1 MILSRYL
8 PPSRR
13 PTGCPVTFPKMSH
26 RAMSTPLIAWV
37 IAPPAAL
44 PEGVLVQLLRDA
56 LRLEGVLAQVQRLQH
71 LEGGTH
77 QRLARED
84 AAVAD
89 GSLVGVNG
97 HQGVNDIVRF
107 QLLAPAALWGRS
119 LEADGAYLPYPHA
132 RVRPS
137 LRRSSPGTRLRTAS
151 AFESTSVFGSHKRSR
166 LAQPLTS
173 LPYPSASRYPS
184 VRDKYRLERG
194 APSTRR
200 RCAPRSRSS
209 TGLRTLPGCARERQG
224 PLTHAANL
232 RTQTSKNP
240 MQAKF

>member
-97 HQGVNDIVRF
+97 HQGVNDIVGF

-137 LRRSSPGTRLRTAS
+137 LRRSSPGNGHLPDLRARATRDGWCIRINIRLRI
-151 AFESTSVFGSHKRSR
+151 
-166 LAQPLTS
+166 
-173 LPYPSASRYPS
+173 
-184 VRDKYRLERG
+184 
-194 APSTRR
+194 
-200 RCAPRSRSS
+200 
-209 TGLRTLPGCARERQG
+209 
-224 PLTHAANL
+224 
-232 RTQTSKNP
+232 TQTPPTHVTTNLSTIP
-240 MQAKF
+240 